1 MVKYRCMKENQQ
13 PISTGSWNENISW
26 EFFIGD
32 EVPDPALCTAVCCI
46 TVFQEKLILVRNKR
60 GWEFPAGKME
70 SGESAETAIIREVG
84 EETGALIESPK
95 IFGYKKL
102 TALQP
107 VSKPDQPDA
116 FYPFPHSYVVFFYAE
131 AADFKQ
137 TELADDALEI
147 KLATLSEA
155 QELLEPQGKYKNML
169 EFLSEQGLIKC
180 Q

>member
-1 MVKYRCMKENQQ
+1 MKENTT
-13 PISTGSWNENISW
+13 PLSTGRWDENISW

-32 EVPDPALCTAVCCI
+32 ELPDPVLCTAVCCI
-46 TVFQEKLILVRNKR
+46 TVFQKKLILVRNTR

-70 SGESAETAIIREVG
+70 AGESAEAAVIREVG

-107 VSKPDQPDA
+107 VIKPNHSDV

-131 AADFKQ
+131 AAEIKQ
-137 TELADDALEI
+137 TELAEDALEI
-147 KLATLSEA
+147 KLASLSEA
-155 QELLEPQGKYKNML
+155 QELLETQAKYKNML
-169 EFLSEQGLIKC
+169 EFLNGQSLIKC